1 MSDGFVVA
9 ILGATGA
16 VGHELLKTL
25 AERKFPVKELKLLAS
40 GRSAGRTIEHGG
52 KTYTVEEATPEAF
65 RGVDI
70 VLASAGAAISEKLAP
85 AAVAA
90 GAVVIDNTSFYR
102 MDPTVP
108 LVVPEVNAH
117 DLDKHQGIVA
127 NPNCSTAPLVVVL
140 NALRK
145 LAPIRRVVV
154 STYQSVSGAGKE
166 AMDELRDQT
175 AAALRGEAAKPEHI
189 VHPIAFNL
197 VPAIDSFTDN
207 GYTKEELK
215 VTNESRKILGD
226 PGLMVTATAVR
237 VPVYIC
243 HSEAVNVEFEKP
255 VSPAAARAAL
265 EAAEG
270 VSVMDDPATNT
281 YPRPMELAGTD
292 DTYVGRIRCDV
303 SHPNGLNLWL
313 VSDNLRKGAAL
324 NAVQIAEAMVARS
337 LLGRGPGEAGDIGPR
352 TNAHA

>member
-1 MSDGFVVA
+1 MSGFVVA

-16 VGHELLKTL
+16 VGQEMLKTL
-25 AERKFPVKELKLLAS
+25 SARKFPVSELRLLAS
-40 GRSAGRTIEHGG
+40 GRSAGKTIAHEG

-65 RGVDI
+65 KGVDI
-70 VLASAGAAISEKLAP
+70 VLASAGASISERLAP

-90 GAVVIDNTSFYR
+90 GAVVIDNTSHFR
-102 MDPTVP
+102 MHADVP

-117 DLDKHQGIVA
+117 DLDWHKGVIA

-145 LAPIRRVVV
+145 LAPIERVVV
-154 STYQSVSGAGKE
+154 ATYQSVSGAGKE

-175 AAALRGEAAKPEHI
+175 ADVLAGREAKPEHI

-197 VPAIDSFTDN
+197 VPAIDSFLDN
-207 GYTKEELK
+207 GYTKEEMK
-215 VTNESRKILGD
+215 VTNETRKILGE
-226 PGLMVTATAVR
+226 PGLPVTATAVR

-243 HSEAVNVEFEKP
+243 HSEAVNIEFQRP

-265 EAAEG
+265 AASDG
-270 VSVMDDPATNT
+270 ITVMDDPAQNV
-281 YPRPMELAGTD
+281 YPRPRELAGTD

-324 NAVQIAEAMVARS
+324 NAVQIAEALVARG
-337 LLGRGPGEAGDIGPR
+337 LLKTAAPA
-352 TNAHA
+352 